1 MNKRWI
7 AGCLVMGVFACL
19 CGAVAAF
26 ATTQSAL
33 GGARQS
39 PGSVAITVTAPEAVR
54 RNEPFAIEVVV
65 QNRMAEPQTI
75 DSIDISRDYLAAITL
90 EEAVPA
96 FTEALTI
103 PLVGFESFTFLQ
115 TIPPNGRTTIT
126 LIMSGAEEGTFAGEL
141 DVCVNSGNVCQLFP
155 LETTIG
161 GG

>member
-1 MNKRWI
+1 MD
-7 AGCLVMGVFACL
+7 CGVFGDGGVCL
-19 CGAVAAF
+19 PVRGGGGVCHDAIGVGWGQAVA
-26 ATTQSAL
+26 
-33 GGARQS
+33 G
-39 PGSVAITVTAPEAVR
+39 
-54 RNEPFAIEVVV
+54 EPFAIEVVV

-161 GG
+161 AADGR